1 MCSQVSAE
9 CTSGYDGV
17 ETFFFISWMMMSR
30 YYSRHPSSLPHLRL
44 PSSFPFVCFFSPL
57 AAAFVTCPFFH
68 LSSLFPSFSVIALWL
83 NPSHLSQGFHP
94 PKKHPSP
101 HVLLSILT
109 TDISITPLPPTH
121 ALSLPLISL
130 PMLWSVSPVSV
141 RTLITAVSSL
151 GENKVVLCSRHHKR
165 HKRNKRSLRQ
175 KKKRLKVGKN

>member
-109 TDISITPLPPTH
+109 TDISITPLPPHT
-121 ALSLPLISL
+121 LSLSL
-130 PMLWSVSPVSV
+130 SLVSPCCGLCLLSLSELLSQLSAPSA
-141 RTLITAVSSL
+141 RTKSSSAHDTTKDTREIK
-151 GENKVVLCSRHHKR
+151 GASAKR
-165 HKRNKRSLRQ
+165 KRGSK
-175 KKKRLKVGKN
+175 